1 MNILIL
7 GGSGFVGRA
16 IVKQLSQTDWAKPVI
31 GSRKPSTASGVP
43 TIVVDTTDLAQL
55 KQALK
60 GVDAVIN
67 CVAGDGPSIS
77 EGAKVLVA
85 AAQSVGSPRIIH
97 FSTMS
102 VYGSVQGLVDENS
115 PCHNDLGWYGQ
126 AKIEAENA
134 VRQYGNAVIL
144 RPGCIAGAGSDA
156 WVARVAYWLR
166 HRQIGDLGTLGD
178 APANLVDVEDVAQA
192 AVKALRLPVSPTGAE
207 VFNLACP
214 DSPRWNQYFTDLGIA
229 IQATPVQR
237 IGKRK
242 LQIEV
247 YLRGVALKV
256 AERVAQKLKVRA
268 DLLPPAIPP
277 SLMRLWSQQI
287 QLDSSAATERLA
299 MNWTPYSNLL
309 KKSAQWAVQRVR

>member
-1 MNILIL
+1 MKVLIL

-16 IVKQLSQTDWAKPVI
+16 IVKQLSLAEWAQPVI
-31 GSRKPSTASGVP
+31 GSRKPSKDSGVP
-43 TIVVDTTDLAQL
+43 TISVDTTDLVQL
-55 KQALK
+55 QQALK

-102 VYGSVQGLVDENS
+102 VYGSVQGLIDES
-115 PCHNDLGWYGQ
+115 KPCQNDLGWYGQ

-134 VRQYGNAVIL
+134 IRQYGNAVIL
-144 RPGCIAGAGSDA
+144 RPGCIAGAGSEA
-156 WVARVAYWLR
+156 WVGRVAYWLQR
-166 HRQIGDLGTLGD
+166 RQIGDLGPLGD

-192 AVKALRLPVSPTGAE
+192 AVKALRLALGPNGAE
-207 VFNLACP
+207 TFNLASP
-214 DSPRWNQYFTDLGIA
+214 DSPRWNQYFTDLGVA

-256 AERVAQKLKVRA
+256 AERVAQKLKVRG

-287 QLDSSAATERLA
+287 QLDSSAASERLA
-299 MNWTPYSNLL
+299 MTWTPYSKLL
-309 KKSAQWAVQRVR
+309 KTSAQWAVQRLR